1 MVGTTLNWVSIV
13 CGFLAAMLWLK
24 STLTRVPHDPDSKD
38 FQITEIGDGEPYD
51 VFETMKRQV
60 VWNRWAAFATALA
73 VLSQAV
79 SMFLRTNPI
88 Q

>member
-24 STLTRVPHDPDSKD
+24 STLTKVPHDPDSKD

-79 SMFLRTNPI
+79 SMFLRSNPI